1 MEVPWPEAPAPGSVV
16 RLAVRVLLV
25 DQEDRVLLF
34 RYSADDGEPFW
45 CTPGGGIDPNESP
58 CDAARRE
65 VFEETGWEGALSLME
80 VWRRRHVATFLGR
93 LIDHRERWYLARV
106 PAFRVDP
113 SGFTELERQAISEWM
128 WWDLDALAQATER
141 LVPEDL
147 APRLRQLLLD
157 GIPPEPVQIG
167 A

>member
-1 MEVPWPEAPAPGSVV
+1 MSV
-16 RLAVRVLLV
+16 AM
-25 DQEDRVLLF
+25 
-34 RYSADDGEPFW
+34 SA
-45 CTPGGGIDPNESP
+45 
-58 CDAARRE
+58 
-65 VFEETGWEGALSLME
+65 
-80 VWRRRHVATFLGR
+80 
-93 LIDHRERWYLARV
+93 RWYLARV

-113 SGFTELERQAISEWM
+113 SGFTELERQTISEWM

-147 APRLRQLLLD
+147 ARRLRHLLTE